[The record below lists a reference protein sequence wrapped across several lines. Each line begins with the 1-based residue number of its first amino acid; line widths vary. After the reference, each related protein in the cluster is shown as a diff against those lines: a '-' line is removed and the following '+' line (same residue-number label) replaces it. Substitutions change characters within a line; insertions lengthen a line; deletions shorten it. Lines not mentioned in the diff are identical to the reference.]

1 MREFQLVGGP
11 FDGAHGPF
19 HWPTDPPVVWAA
31 PDPTSPGPF
40 KGSLTEHQRPGACPY
55 NLADISGP
63 TLTFVFSNLTDD
75 GYLQLTEDK
84 RVAARA
90 VFDWQFDEEWV

>member
-19 HWPTDPPVVWAA
+19 TWPDDPPVVWAY

-40 KGSLTEHQRPGACPY
+40 KGAITERQRPGAVPY
-55 NLADISGP
+55 SLADVSGRM
-63 TLTFVFSNLTDD
+63 LTFVFSQLTDD
-75 GYLQLTEDK
+75 GYLELTEDK
-84 RVAARA
+84 RVPARA
-90 VFDWQFDEEWV
+90 VFDWQFDVEWT